1 MTHPL
6 IFANP
11 FRTATTSNYVGR
23 VTAQQHAIEERLTEL
38 KDQQNIESIR
48 VGIKNTSIS
57 VEEKMN
63 IDVGPQRSYPKPI
76 GAKQRAL
83 MRYVSLFHTSP
94 RLVLLPHTLSYMR
107 PLTFGFLFDLI
118 KGPRLAGSNSSSGMT
133 FEEAARIEQE
143 AHALDQLREQQA
155 EERRRRQGLPPK
167 GEKLSKQEMELR
179 VLAFM

>member
-11 FRTATTSNYVGR
+11 FSTATTSNYVGR

-57 VEEKMN
+57 ADENMN
-63 IDVGPQRSYPKPI
+63 IDVGPQRSYPRPI

-83 MRYVSLFHTSP
+83 MRYVSRCFTHP
-94 RLVLLPHTLSYMR
+94 LVLLSCDTH
-107 PLTFGFLFDLI
+107 
-118 KGPRLAGSNSSSGMT
+118 RLVCGS
-133 FEEAARIEQE
+133 
-143 AHALDQLREQQA
+143 
-155 EERRRRQGLPPK
+155 
-167 GEKLSKQEMELR
+167 
-179 VLAFM
+179 